1 MKLNNPQYLG
11 MRAAPHSFNGAIKPK
26 KKPLRFSGRAQYT
39 SIRPLGV
46 GIFLV
51 IKRASAALLLLLTR
65 SAAARHL

>member
-1 MKLNNPQYLG
+1 M
-11 MRAAPHSFNGAIKPK
+11 

-51 IKRASAALLLLLTR
+51 IKRASAAPLLLLTR